1 MRGADRNLLS
11 VRGLVVRY
19 PAGVQSNAPLTAVR
33 GVDLDIPQEGIYGL
47 VGESGSG
54 KSSLAHAIL
63 QLNPV
68 AAGQALWHG
77 QDLVSMKGSQLRSAR
92 KKIQLVFQDPLASLS
107 PRRSILQTLVEPLDH
122 FGIGQA
128 GTGKAG
134 RREEQASA
142 ALETV
147 GLSPDLRHRY
157 PSELSGGQR
166 QRVALAR
173 ALITEPE
180 LIIAD
185 EPVSSLDVSV
195 QARIIELIL
204 ELREKLGI
212 AFLFV
217 SHDLAVVGQLA
228 DTVGVMYL
236 GKIVEQ
242 GAAEDVF
249 ARPAHPYTRALLAAV
264 PVPDPDHP
272 RPEVLKGE
280 PPSPLTPPSGCVFHK
295 RCPEPIT
302 PCSTV
307 VPTETSLGGRNFST
321 VETRDSQITDHRVRC
336 HLWDSTKN

>member
-1 MRGADRNLLS
+1 MTGVDRNLLS

-19 PAGVQSNAPLTAVR
+19 PAGARSRASLTAVR
-33 GVDLDIPQEGIYGL
+33 GVDLDIPPAGIYGL

-63 QLNPV
+63 QLQPV

-77 QDLVSMKGSQLRSAR
+77 QDLVSMKGSQLRGAR

-107 PRRSILQTLVEPLDH
+107 PRRSVLQTLVEPLNH
-122 FGIGQA
+122 FRIGQA
-128 GTGKAG
+128 GK
-134 RREEQASA
+134 REEQAVA
-142 ALETV
+142 AMETV
-147 GLSPDLRHRY
+147 GLSPDLRHRH
-157 PSELSGGQR
+157 PRELSGGQR

-204 ELREKLGI
+204 ELREKMGI

-236 GKIVEQ
+236 GGIVEQ
-242 GAAEDVF
+242 GTAEDVF
-249 ARPAHPYTRALLAAV
+249 ARPAHPYTRSLLAAI
-264 PVPDPDHP
+264 PVADPEHP
-272 RPEVLKGE
+272 RPAVLEGE

-302 PCSTV
+302 PCS
-307 VPTETSLGGRNFST
+307 
-321 VETRDSQITDHRVRC
+321 
-336 HLWDSTKN
+336 